1 MNNLKKYLT
10 QRYPYE
16 ENKWKII
23 IPISLFIAFFL
34 VIFQPF
40 GLEGLQIDY
49 KYYFLAGY
57 GLVTF
62 LVLVLVM
69 ILLPAVFPGSFR
81 EEKWTII
88 KEFSHLL
95 LIIFCIGVA
104 NLLYSTWFIDFRL
117 TLPTFLVFQ
126 GFTLAVGVIPITAL
140 ILIKQSY
147 LKRKNTATATQINT
161 LLPDQQHTATAGQI
175 LRITSDT
182 GREEVTVS
190 SSDLLFFK
198 SEGNYITVGYL
209 RNNRFHSSLLRN
221 TMKYAEDIL
230 NEHPGFFRC
239 HRSWIVNTERIS
251 RVSGNSQGLRLS
263 LPGLDEEIPVAR
275 NLVGDF
281 RSRMELR
288 A

>member
-1 MNNLKKYLT
+1 MSRLKKYFT

-23 IPISLFIAFFL
+23 VPISLFIAIFL

-95 LIIFCIGVA
+95 LIIFCIGLA

-117 TLPTFLVFQ
+117 TLPTLLIFQ
-126 GFTLAVGVIPITAL
+126 GFTLAVGVIPITML

-147 LKRKNTATATQINT
+147 LNRKNMVAATQINT
-161 LLPDQQHTATAGQI
+161 LLPEHQHASTPGHT

-182 GREEVTVS
+182 GREEVVVS
-190 SSDLLFFK
+190 SSDLLFIK

-221 TMKYAEDIL
+221 TMKYAEESL
-230 NEHPGFFRC
+230 ATLSGFFRC
-239 HRSWIVNTERIS
+239 HRSWIVNLERIS

-275 NLVGDF
+275 NLVDDF
-281 RSRMELR
+281 RRRLR
-288 A
+288 S